1 MRKAIINATLAGVL
15 LCGATVASAQD
26 TAQGRGFGTTLDIG
40 GTNAVTQGDTGL
52 KNAPNPSNTPSPN
65 AFDGSA
71 GPATLPAA
79 PLIEAITGP
88 SRTRGCSSGTGCP
101 ELFPTPAGSDPLDP
115 TLSDEVFTH
124 STGGDATVSLLPA
137 AIPGGTDVLNA
148 VTSGASATVSC
159 SSPPVGSS
167 HVDALLIG
175 ARSMHNTP
183 LLRAAGRSGLPVI
196 LKRGMSATY
205 DELLAA
211 AQYLTVEGNDQV
223 ILCERGIRTFETS
236 TRNTLDLSAITVLR
250 ERTDLPIAIDPSHA
264 TGNAAWVPSLAVAAV
279 AAGAD
284 ALLVECH
291 PEPHNSLCDAAQA
304 ITPAT
309 LDEIVRAC
317 DVLAPLTRP
326 MALGGVAATRQAIDA
341 LDGVLIR
348 LIEQRAGL
356 VRVVQGHK
364 RTAQLPPRDS
374 KREGEIVERLHEIA
388 PSLGR
393 TRVRNVVRAVIDT
406 CLESAHDAD
415 EVSAALK
422 LNEDIA

>member
-1 MRKAIINATLAGVL
+1 MNSVPL
-15 LCGATVASAQD
+15 LPGAA
-26 TAQGRGFGTTLDIG
+26 RGTTRRVRIGDAVIG
-40 GTNAVTQGDTGL
+40 GPAVPVIAGPCAVEWNYVEHAASMAQHGAKVLRGCVFKPRTHPDSFQGIGVDGLPLLDAARRETGL
-52 KNAPNPSNTPSPN
+52 PVLSE
-65 AFDGSA
+65 
-71 GPATLPAA
+71 
-79 PLIEAITGP
+79 PL
-88 SRTRGCSSGTGCP
+88 SS
-101 ELFPTPAGSDPLDP
+101 D
-115 TLSDEVFTH
+115 
-124 STGGDATVSLLPA
+124 
-137 AIPGGTDVLNA
+137 DVARLH
-148 VTSGASATVSC
+148 G
-159 SSPPVGSS
+159 

-236 TRNTLDLSAITVLR
+236 TRNTLDLSAVTVLR

-264 TGNAAWVPSLAVAAV
+264 TGNAAWVPSLAIAAV

-356 VRVVQGHK
+356 VSVVQGHK

-374 KREGEIVERLHEIA
+374 KREGEIVERLHELA

-393 TRVRNVVRAVIDT
+393 TRVRHVVRAVIDT

-415 EVSAALK
+415 KVSAALK